1 MENIGASL
9 RLQRS
14 ATRPVWPVAPPS
26 RSSKSAGEDHWLS
39 IRPSTLFGRAM
50 STLQQTLDLLDLDTI
65 LRLTDFTKA
74 VDDQKVLLFDYNED
88 LAR

>member
-1 MENIGASL
+1 
-9 RLQRS
+9 
-14 ATRPVWPVAPPS
+14 
-26 RSSKSAGEDHWLS
+26 
-39 IRPSTLFGRAM
+39 M